1 MSERAVSGVGIAE
14 RGDAATAIEIE
25 VEDRWD
31 ALALSEHLIPY
42 HSFLVQLGDRRWVV
56 HARTPGCRGESTDE
70 ALQAVDDWAAVRGPA
85 SAVRRIGTEEAMTH
99 EPTPPRAA
107 R

>member
-25 VEDRWD
+25 VDDRWD

-42 HSFLVQLGDRRWVV
+42 RSFLMQLGDRRWVV
-56 HARTPGCRGESTDE
+56 HARTPGRRGESIDD
-70 ALQAVDDWAAVRGPA
+70 ALGAIDDWAAEREPGAVYRVRPEHA
-85 SAVRRIGTEEAMTH
+85 PRH
-99 EPTPPRAA
+99 EPA
-107 R
+107 RPGAER